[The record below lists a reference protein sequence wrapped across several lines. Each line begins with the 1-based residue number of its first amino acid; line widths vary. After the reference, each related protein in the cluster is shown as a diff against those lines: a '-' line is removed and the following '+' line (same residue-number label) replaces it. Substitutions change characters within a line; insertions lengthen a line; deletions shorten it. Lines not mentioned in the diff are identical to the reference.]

1 MDIIMGRVRA
11 TAAVCA
17 VGLGMVAA
25 SCSGDGGEQVLRTD
39 GDTAPVAFEAAIRET
54 FTGTG
59 RYTFTMDDDDSSD
72 ARQTGEFAG
81 GATKGTVTW
90 EDEDPTTVLIV
101 DDVSYIGVDEGT
113 ADWWAVDPSALEGKQ
128 WIRTTPTPEELAEM
142 ELPEG
147 VDPEI
152 AAGMMAMD
160 PSVTGDASA
169 PQILSQ
175 LDRILSRAQ
184 DVRADGTA
192 DVGGRTLDR
201 FVARLGGDEMFELYG
216 GDVRSVLQSSAL
228 MWGDE
233 GGPLAGD
240 VEDRLTALS
249 NYVDDHVGLEL
260 TVLADGTEVARVDMR
275 VTSTVD
281 PQYEDCTFLDVSSG
295 PDTMTFEFT
304 DLGAPITLAAPDP
317 STVISSS
324 DLDELFEYDDSF
336 EQVGGAGGDSITTSD
351 GEWTR
356 DEIEEWVI
364 DDAARLGVDPV
375 TVPGLPQDQLVALY
389 ERSLVLDGPLLETE
403 WDGEMPRS
411 EIVATVLA
419 GADRIGLDP
428 ATVPTMSDAD
438 LVAAYDEINE
448 LRYGPMD
455 EDDVGAFPEDLFEG
469 CPG

>member
-1 MDIIMGRVRA
+1 MGRVRA

-17 VGLGMVAA
+17 VGLGVVAG

-81 GATKGTVTW
+81 GSTKGTVTW
-90 EDEDPTTVLIV
+90 EDEDPMTVLIV
-101 DDVSYIGVDEGT
+101 DDVSYLKADEAT
-113 ADWWAVDPSALEGKQ
+113 ADWWSVDPAALKGKE
-128 WIRTTPTPEELAEM
+128 WIRTTPTPEEIADM
-142 ELPEG
+142 DLPEG
-147 VDPEI
+147 IDPEM
-152 AAGMMAMD
+152 AAGMAAMD
-160 PSVTGDASA
+160 PSITGDASA

-184 DVRADGTA
+184 NVRADGTTE
-192 DVGGRTLDR
+192 VGGQTLDR

-216 GDVRSVLQSSAL
+216 VDVHTVLVAGSM

-233 GGPLAGD
+233 SEPLADD
-240 VEDRLTALS
+240 VKSRITAMS
-249 NYVDDHVGLEL
+249 NYFDDHVGLEL
-260 TVLADGTEVARVDMR
+260 TVLADGKDVARVDMR

-281 PQYEDCTFLDVSSG
+281 PQYEDCTFLDMSDG
-295 PDTMTFEFT
+295 PDTMSFEFT

-317 STVISSS
+317 STVISGSE
-324 DLDELFEYDDSF
+324 LDELYEYEDSF
-336 EQVGGAGGDSITTSD
+336 EPVGGSTDEDWIETSD
-351 GEWTR
+351 GGWTR

-389 ERSLVLDGPLLETE
+389 ERSLTLDGPLLDTE

-411 EIVATVLA
+411 DIVATVLA
-419 GADRIGLDP
+419 GADTIGLDP
-428 ATVPTMSDAD
+428 AAVPSMSDAD
-438 LVAAYDEINE
+438 LVAAYDEISE
-448 LRYGPMD
+448 KRYGPMD
-455 EDDVGAFPEDLFEG
+455 EDAEDYARDMFEG